1 MGQRDFN
8 VDERVHYIKNICC
21 LNSLNWT
28 IFSQFIAFW
37 FYFFYKGKNYN
48 SSSRFQAHGLL
59 NALRIWK
66 TRFRNN
72 MNMIIII
79 INLVVNIWPNWDDLC
94 LFFFILKRDFF
105 LGGGGSR
112 TDESWSSIRSLF
124 TPCSL
129 VSKSPEVNH
138 MPWWMTLDVVI
149 MNRKFSQNLS
159 HSVIWC
165 KFWYCP
171 YPVTLFF
178 HEQRMICGKRVLRSR

>member
-48 SSSRFQAHGLL
+48 SSSRFQAHGLP
-59 NALRIWK
+59 NALCIWK

-72 MNMIIII
+72 MNMIII
-79 INLVVNIWPNWDDLC
+79 NLVVNIWPSWGDLC
-94 LFFFILKRDFF
+94 FFLILKRDFF
-105 LGGGGSR
+105 WGGGSR
-112 TDESWSSIRSLF
+112 TDESWSPTRSLF

-129 VSKSPEVNH
+129 ISKSFEVKH
-138 MPWWMTLDVVI
+138 LRWWMTLDVVLWI
-149 MNRKFSQNLS
+149 EN
-159 HSVIWC
+159 SVKIW
-165 KFWYCP
+165 
-171 YPVTLFF
+171 VIL
-178 HEQRMICGKRVLRSR
+178 

>member
-72 MNMIIII
+72 MNMIII
-79 INLVVNIWPNWDDLC
+79 NLVVNIWPSWGDLC
-94 LFFFILKRDFF
+94 FFLILKRDFF
-105 LGGGGSR
+105 WGGGVTYRRELISHQV
-112 TDESWSSIRSLF
+112 
-124 TPCSL
+124 L
-129 VSKSPEVNH
+129 VYALLSDFEIIWGQTFAMMDDSGCCV
-138 MPWWMTLDVVI
+138 

-178 HEQRMICGKRVLRSR
+178 HEQRMICGKRVMRSR